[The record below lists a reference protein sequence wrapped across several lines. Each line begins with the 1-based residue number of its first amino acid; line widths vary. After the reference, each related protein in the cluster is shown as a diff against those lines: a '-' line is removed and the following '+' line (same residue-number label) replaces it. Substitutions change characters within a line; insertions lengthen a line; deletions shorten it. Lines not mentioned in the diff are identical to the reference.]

1 MHNSELMSLSIE
13 DFHLMVVI
21 VYKPPAMNH
30 KLFTDNLKACL
41 RELLKSE
48 LKIIITG
55 DVNESYKE

>member
-1 MHNSELMSLSIE
+1 
-13 DFHLMVVI
+13 MVVI
-21 VYKPPAMNH
+21 VFKPPAMNH

-48 LKIIITG
+48 SKIIITG